1 MKAEPASSIT
11 TETRALAMD
20 ACASL
25 AYPQALIY
33 VINLFDKNKVLIL
46 LAHLRS
52 TNTISLE
59 PTQHQYS
66 FYETYAGP
74 MQFL

>member
-1 MKAEPASSIT
+1 MKAEPASTIT

-25 AYPQALIY
+25 AYPY

-74 MQFL
+74 IQFL